1 MKDRKKELGEI
12 LIDVESDLK
21 GDYPHEL
28 RSMGYYVEGDWPV
41 LRYKDKKIMEAF
53 SDGIKE

>member
-21 GDYPHEL
+21 GDYPQEL

-41 LRYKDKKIMEAF
+41 LRY
-53 SDGIKE
+53 